1 MTEPGVTS
9 FQIVIDCADPARL
22 GAFWAAALG
31 YVEEPPPSGYAS
43 WEDFAVEHEIPREQW
58 NDMYALVPPG
68 LDPAVGHAGD
78 GRPRILLMKVPE
90 GKVVKNRLH
99 LDLKASRER
108 GLPAEER

>member
-1 MTEPGVTS
+1 
-9 FQIVIDCADPARL
+9 
-22 GAFWAAALG
+22 
-31 YVEEPPPSGYAS
+31 
-43 WEDFAVEHEIPREQW
+43 
-58 NDMYALVPPG
+58 MYALVPPG

-108 GLPAEER
+108 GLPAEERWARVLERVAELESAGAKRVEERRDATSHWMVMTDPEGNEFCVH